1 MFLRWRQRPLRRQ
14 PDSTLEAV
22 LVQSVRV
29 GGQPRQQTV
38 GYLGSIR
45 AQYRLA
51 PAYRQ
56 AFWRS
61 VERRLAVLDLPLAT
75 RQALEG
81 QLAQQ
86 VPRPTPEELGQ
97 VAAQQAALRQLLGGL
112 HGQDTA

>member
-38 GYLGSIR
+38 GYLASIR
-45 AQYRLA
+45 VQYRTA
-51 PAYRQ
+51 PAHRQ

-61 VERRLAVLDLPLAT
+61 VERRLAVLDLPQAT
-75 RQALEG
+75 RQTLEA

-86 VPRPTPEELGQ
+86 VPRPTPEEL
-97 VAAQQAALRQLLGGL
+97 AQLATQRAALRQLIGGL
-112 HGQDTA
+112 HRQDTA